1 VVCDTGHNIN
11 DEEDHMTDLLDVLHK
26 EIGTLHP
33 GRDHARINEII
44 IAINKELERVY
55 RELSPMEATRD
66 RLISLGEY
74 AQDVGRGVNLVY
86 PVDSILAAEKREA
99 ARG

>member
-1 VVCDTGHNIN
+1 
-11 DEEDHMTDLLDVLHK
+11 MTDLLDVLHK

-44 IAINKELERVY
+44 IAINQELERVY
-55 RELSPMEATRD
+55 RELSPLEETRD
-66 RLISLGEY
+66 RLLSLGEY
-74 AQDVGRGVNLVY
+74 TQAIGHGVNLVY
-86 PVDSILAAEKREA
+86 PVDTILAAEKREA

>member
-1 VVCDTGHNIN
+1 MLNI
-11 DEEDHMTDLLDVLHK
+11 DAVSK
-26 EIGTLHP
+26 EISTLHP
-33 GRDHARINEII
+33 GRDHAKINEII

-55 RELSPMEATRD
+55 RELAPLEETRD

-74 AQDVGRGVNLVY
+74 AQAVGHGINLVY
-86 PVDSILAAEKREA
+86 PVDSILAAERKEA

>member
-1 VVCDTGHNIN
+1 
-11 DEEDHMTDLLDVLHK
+11 MTDLLDVLYE

-44 IAINKELERVY
+44 IAINQELDRVY
-55 RELSPMEATRD
+55 RELHPLEATRD

-74 AQDVGRGVNLVY
+74 AQAVGHGVNLVY
-86 PVDSILAAEKREA
+86 PVDTILAAEKREA